1 MTAPSPTEADA
12 ASEAQAEADA
22 NADRDA
28 ATNDPWPA
36 AAYARGDGRIG
47 ARNRLLVLPSVICSR
62 LVADR
67 IADAVPGAVSAGHD
81 HGCAQLGEDEAQTER
96 TLVGVATN
104 PNVAGAVVVGLGC
117 EGVQSD
123 RLAGTLAER
132 GVPVRELSIQGVGGS
147 DEAVER
153 GIGAVRDLSE
163 RASRTATADLGD
175 LTVGVTSSDL
185 QGSTVD
191 RADPLIGG
199 VVDRVASA
207 GGRVVVA
214 GTERLRPHG
223 DAVRATMDD
232 GVADS
237 YAEVVESSPA
247 RTVGAVRRAADR
259 SFDDLARLWGGR
271 PIRDVLPYGSSATH
285 ESGVALVDA
294 PTEFAEAST
303 ALAAAGADV
312 ILHATGDGIP
322 TGHPIV
328 PVCKVTADR
337 ETYAALEGDIDVNA
351 RTADVD
357 DLSAL
362 VGRVVGGERSRA
374 ERHGLTTFAITRA
387 GPSM

>member
-1 MTAPSPTEADA
+1 MTPPTTAETDADA
-12 ASEAQAEADA
+12 DADPVDAADA
-22 NADRDA
+22 
-28 ATNDPWPA
+28 WPA
-36 AAYARGDGRIG
+36 AAYARADGVG

-81 HGCAQLGEDEAQTER
+81 HGCAQLGADEEQTER
-96 TLVGVATN
+96 TLQSVAAN

-123 RLAGTLAER
+123 RLAETLADR

-147 DEAVER
+147 DEAVEG
-153 GIGAVRDLSE
+153 GIEAATELAAN
-163 RASRTATADLGD
+163 ASRTTTADLGD
-175 LTVGVTSSDL
+175 LTIGVVSSDL
-185 QGSTVD
+185 QESTVD

-199 VVDRVASA
+199 FVDRVVDA

-214 GTERLRPHG
+214 GTERLHPHG
-223 DAVRATMDD
+223 DAARETMADE
-232 GVADS
+232 VAAR
-237 YAEVVESSPA
+237 YAEVVESSPP
-247 RTVGAVRRAADR
+247 RTAGLTRRAADR

-271 PIRDVLPYGSSATH
+271 PIRDVLPYGAPATH
-285 ESGVALVDA
+285 DSGVALVSA
-294 PTEFAEAST
+294 PTDFAEAST
-303 ALAAAGADV
+303 ALAAAGAHV
-312 ILHATGDGIP
+312 IIHATADGIP

-328 PVCKVTADR
+328 PVCKVTGDA
-337 ETYAALEGDIDVNA
+337 ETYAALAGDMDVDA

-362 VGRVVGGERSRA
+362 VGRVVGGERTRA
-374 ERHGLTTFAITRA
+374 EAHGLTAFAISRA